1 MEKQKKLGFN
11 HLNAVTSTSFQQNF
25 LLQIALKTKVPNTFS
40 HPPTLVQELSIVICL
55 TYIFSH
61 TYSDQGHMKNTEEE
75 FITLPIKIGVTVG
88 IFLLNTGV
96 VFKAIELCQESLILL
111 HNGDLSADSPVAKSF
126 EERIFTSVI
135 RVCNSPGFSR
145 YLREFSYH
153 HPEEGKELYKVAIKV
168 MKMTGSSQGEAEYCR
183 GLGVLL
189 CFLGEYNKG
198 KEYLKMALAISIKF
212 GDKSSIAANYIDQ
225 GAVLISLGKY
235 DTTRECLEKALA
247 IQIEIGDRHGEVI
260 SYGNLAAVFNLLVK
274 YEVALEYLEKAL
286 AIQIEIGD
294 RDGEATT
301 YGNLGTVFI
310 SLGKYD
316 KAQEYLERALAID
329 IEIGDRNGEATTYG
343 KLGTVFISL
352 GKYDKAQEYLERA
365 LAIQIEVGDRNK
377 EANTYGDLGTVFECL
392 GKYGRARQ
400 YLEKGLAI
408 KIEIG
413 DRDGEA
419 VMYRILGTLF
429 KSLSKYEKAREY
441 LEKALA
447 IKIEIGHRDGE
458 AACYANLG
466 SVFQLLGKYDKAQ
479 EYLEKALAIQIEVS
493 NRQGQGT
500 SYESLGTVSQSLG
513 KNDKAREYLEKAL
526 AIQLEIGDRH
536 GEATTYWN
544 FGRLFRSLGKYD
556 KAQEYLEKALAI
568 QIEIGNRNGE
578 ATSYQSLGTVFQ
590 SLGKYDK
597 AREYLE
603 KALAIQIEIGD
614 RNGEATSYGHLGIV
628 FESLGKYGGAREYL
642 EKALTMNIETGDREG
657 EATNYGNLGTL
668 FQLLGEYDK
677 VREYLEKALR
687 IYREIGKRKGEADI
701 YGNLTL
707 FFLSLGQYR
716 KAEDFLERAVAIWR
730 EIGDRSGQA
739 IHFGNLGRISCKR
752 GEYDNALE
760 YHKKALEIHMENGMK
775 EDVVVD
781 YALIGSCFQW
791 LSKYDMAEEYF
802 KKALSLSRDI
812 GHSLREFQCLLD
824 LTVLKVS
831 QFDLEEAFSFLFQ
844 TIQIF
849 DTLRGSLKENDQLK
863 TSLLETHGT
872 FPYKLLS
879 SLLSSK
885 AKPYDALYVEE
896 LRRARGL
903 ADLMGARYSIVEQI
917 SGDPKSWYGI
927 QNIVAKETDCACLYI
942 SVGEKDMRYWIL
954 KTTGAIIFS
963 DEEVS
968 LDKNLVTGLVPDLDE
983 FFTES
988 FRSLGILPAQNCE
1001 DRSLDD
1007 TESMSLYHENQ
1018 ALLRDCDDKG
1028 IKTNLQLCHKIIIAP
1043 VAALLKEPE
1052 IIIVPDS
1059 CMYQVP
1065 FAALTD
1071 DGGNFVSDT
1080 FRLRIVP
1087 SLTTLKHIQDSPP
1100 YYHSQTGALIVGDP
1114 RVGEVI
1120 YKGRRMNITRLPC
1133 ARKEA
1138 EMIGRLLGVTPL
1150 IGDRATKQA
1159 VLQAIHS
1166 VSLIH
1171 LAAHGDAERG
1181 EIVLSPECPADY
1193 VPREEEFL
1201 LTMKKISQIKL
1212 RAKLVVLSCCHS
1224 ARGQIKAEGVIGI
1237 ARAFLGSG
1245 ARSVLAAR
1253 WLLYD
1258 TATEK
1263 FMTCFYEHLF
1273 RGESASESL
1282 HEARKWMRNND
1293 FVKASE
1299 WASFMLIGDNVTF
1312 DFANWPVSTTTK

>member
-126 EERIFTSVI
+126 KERIFTSVI

-568 QIEIGNRNGE
+568 QIDIGDRNGE
-578 ATSYQSLGTVFQ
+578 ATSYVNLGALFVSL
-590 SLGKYDK
+590 SKYDK

-614 RNGEATSYGHLGIV
+614 RNGEAASYTNFGPV
-628 FESLGKYGGAREYL
+628 FISLGKYDKAREYL
-642 EKALTMNIETGDREG
+642 EKALVIQIEIGHRNG
-657 EATNYGNLGTL
+657 EATSYTNLGQI
-668 FQLLGEYDK
+668 FMSLGKYDK

-687 IYREIGKRKGEADI
+687 IYRRIGDRKGEADTF
-701 YGNLTL
+701 GNLAFL
-707 FFLSLGQYR
+707 LLSLGKYS
-716 KAEDFLERAVAIWR
+716 KADDFLERAIAIWR
-730 EIGDRSGQA
+730 EIGYRQGQA
-739 IHFGNLGRISCKR
+739 QHFSCLGIISHKR
-752 GEYDNALE
+752 GEYDNALG
-760 YHKKALEIHMENGMK
+760 YFKKALEIHMDIGMK
-775 EDVVVD
+775 EGVVVS
-781 YALIGSCFQW
+781 YAHIASCFQS
-791 LSKYDMAEEYF
+791 LGKYDMAEEYL
-802 KKALSLSRDI
+802 KKALLLSRDM
-812 GHSLREFQCLLD
+812 GLSLREFQCLLD

-831 QFDLEEAFSFLFQ
+831 QFDLEEALSSLFQ
-844 TIQIF
+844 TIEIF
-849 DTLRGSLKENDQLK
+849 DTLRGSLKDNDEFK
-863 TSLLETHGT
+863 TSLLEKHGT
-872 FPYKLLS
+872 FPYELLS
-879 SLLSSK
+879 SLLSST
-885 AKPYDALYVEE
+885 AKPQDALYVEE

-903 ADLMGARYSIVEQI
+903 ADLMAARYSVVEQI

-942 SVGEKDMRYWIL
+942 SVGEKHMRYWSL
-954 KTTGAIIFS
+954 KATGAILFS

-968 LDKNLVTGLVPDLDE
+968 LDKNAVTGLVPDLDE
-983 FFTES
+983 FFTKS
-988 FRSLGILPAQNCE
+988 FRGLGILPKRNCE

-1007 TESMSLYHENQ
+1007 TESMSLNYENH
-1018 ALLRDCDDKG
+1018 ALLRDCDDKS
-1028 IKTNLQLCHKIIIAP
+1028 IKKNLHLCHKIIIAP
-1043 VAALLKEPE
+1043 VATLLNEPE

-1065 FAALTD
+1065 FSALTD
-1071 DGGNFVSDT
+1071 DGGNFVSET

-1114 RVGEVI
+1114 QVGEVI

-1171 LAAHGDAERG
+1171 LAAHGSAERG
-1181 EIVLSPECPADY
+1181 EIALSPECPADY
-1193 VPREEEFL
+1193 VPREEAYL
-1201 LTMKKISQIKL
+1201 LTMEDISRIKL

-1237 ARAFLGSG
+1237 ARALLGSG

-1253 WLLYD
+1253 WALDD

-1282 HEARKWMRNND
+1282 HEARKWMRNNG
-1293 FVKASE
+1293 FVEISK